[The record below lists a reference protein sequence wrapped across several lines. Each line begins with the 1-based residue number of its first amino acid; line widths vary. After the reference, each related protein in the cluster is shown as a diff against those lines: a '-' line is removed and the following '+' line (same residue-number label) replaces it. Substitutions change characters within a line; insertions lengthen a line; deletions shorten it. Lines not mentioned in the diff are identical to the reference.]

1 MKNIDEYVKNLYL
14 ADEYIIKNPSLHEED
29 SPWKVSKIIPLVDRV
44 IGYINKDKINLLDIG
59 GGAGLI
65 LNAVSTYIEESYD
78 IKVNKFTLDLSPGML
93 EIQEKRNPDLKKALN
108 EDIHKTSLDSKEIDL
123 SLMIDLLEHVLIQQK
138 PSKK

>member
-1 MKNIDEYVKNLYL
+1 
-14 ADEYIIKNPSLHEED
+14 
-29 SPWKVSKIIPLVDRV
+29 
-44 IGYINKDKINLLDIG
+44 
-59 GGAGLI
+59 
-65 LNAVSTYIEESYD
+65 
-78 IKVNKFTLDLSPGML
+78 ML